1 MGVIVV
7 EELEDDVVVNSS
19 VIGATVTETVNAT
32 DTVTEVT
39 NSVKVVETIR
49 PGGAVT
55 NVLWGYGF
63 PDNPTE
69 GMIWIDVS

>member
-7 EELEDDVVVNSS
+7 EEIEDDFVVGSTTNS
-19 VIGATVTETVNAT
+19 ATVTEVIG
-32 DTVTEVT
+32 T
-39 NSVKVVETIR
+39 NDSVVDITKSVEVVEVVR
-49 PGGAVT
+49 PGGTVT

-63 PDNPTE
+63 PNNPTE